1 MFEEQK
7 IEMKHEVAGR
17 FFDLAKEKLGSGLEL
32 SVEMVPSAVC
42 LSHYKWEGSDC
53 IGSTTLCFCVEFQ
66 SFWIGAEL
74 FKSEEAAVRE
84 FLRRVEK

>member
-1 MFEEQK
+1 MSKE

-17 FFDLAKEKLGSGLEL
+17 FFDIAKAQLGSGLEL
-32 SVEMVPSAVC
+32 NVDMVPSAVC
-42 LSHYKWEGSDC
+42 LNHYKWEGSDC
-53 IGSTTLCFCVEFQ
+53 IGSIHLCFCADFQ

-84 FLRRVEK
+84 FLRRVKK